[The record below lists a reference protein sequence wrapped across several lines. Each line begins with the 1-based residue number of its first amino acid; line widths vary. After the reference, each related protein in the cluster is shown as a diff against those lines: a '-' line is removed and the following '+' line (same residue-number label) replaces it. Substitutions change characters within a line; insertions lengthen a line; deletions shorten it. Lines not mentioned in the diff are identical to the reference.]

1 MIDFDSG
8 PPELKNRFSLNCQFA
23 LPCAGQLWRELP
35 DSEKSAYKQQHK
47 LARRQYEADLA
58 LARAAFRDN
67 GSGAAA
73 VALSASASTL

>member
-1 MIDFDSG
+1 MFDFDSG
-8 PPELKNRFSLNCQFA
+8 PPELPNRFLLNRQFA